1 MESHEEYL
9 IDKVGRNN
17 VFLVPGDYF
26 EELPGRLIS
35 AAALRQELAY
45 GEDTGLDV
53 RIAAFT
59 RASKSGSEPGEGY
72 FDSLHSKIM
81 SRIAQ
86 LSDVEFKRS
95 IATNENASG
104 VLRTLN
110 SRPRTSIVRQILRYS
125 VAASLTGVLVFSG
138 IKVGSYFSSRN
149 NPSKMQADERFLSR
163 YDIDESAVEGEL
175 VTPNQSGWDRTTA
188 TGSKAGLNTGLKG
201 TGGVGIGQTK
211 NADGH
216 SDSYI
221 LEHADEHSLME
232 EI

>member
-17 VFLVPGDYF
+17 VFLVPEDYF
-26 EELPGRLIS
+26 EELPGRMIS
-35 AAALRQELAY
+35 AAALRQELTF

-59 RASKSGSEPGEGY
+59 SASESDSEPVEGY
-72 FDSLHSKIM
+72 FDSLHSRIM

-86 LSDVEFKRS
+86 SSDVEFERS
-95 IATNENASG
+95 VKTNENGGG
-104 VLRTLN
+104 VIKKLN
-110 SRPRTSIVRQILRYS
+110 SRPGTSIVRQILRYS
-125 VAASLTGVLVFSG
+125 VAASLAGVLVFSG
-138 IKVGSYFSSRN
+138 IKVGSYFASRN
-149 NPSKMQADERFLSR
+149 DPLKTQADERFLSR

-175 VTPNQSGWDRTTA
+175 VTPNQSGRDRGTA
-188 TGSKAGLNTGLKG
+188 TGAKAGSNTGLKG
-201 TGGVGIGQTK
+201 TGGVGTGQTK

-216 SDSYI
+216 LDSYI
-221 LEHADEHSLME
+221 LEHADEHSLTE